1 MSVQPIPRREPEVV
15 KAEASRR
22 YFGDDEK
29 VPTTSLTEL
38 VVEGVYLGSRYGK
51 AHELELMASVVRALP
66 VEYVGLI
73 HSIWCDSKACACYS
87 VCLNG
92 CTPEQSTML
101 EEQLDYWFCHF
112 SSGHNGISIDGPA
125 GTGRYI
131 DCHWPGDD
139 ELFG

>member
-15 KAEASRR
+15 KAEARR

-38 VVEGVYLGSRYGK
+38 VVEGVNLSSRYGK
-51 AHELELMASVVRALP
+51 ARELELMARVVKALP

-73 HSIWCDSKACACYS
+73 RSIWCDSKACACYAVS
-87 VCLNG
+87 LNG
-92 CTPEQSTML
+92 CTSEQSVML
-101 EEQLDYWFCHF
+101 AEQLDHWFCEF

-125 GTGRYI
+125 GTSRFV